1 MAEGPSRAIML
12 FGTEEKVVPRKMLRA
27 GPLSCEL
34 DGGNLRYIRIGG
46 KEAIRAIAFIVRDKD
61 WGTYNPAI
69 LDLKIGQ
76 GPDDFEVSYEAVCKD
91 ASQELRYRARI
102 KGASDGR
109 LTFEASA
116 RAVSDFVTNRTGF
129 VVLHPIEGVA
139 GEAVEVLHTDGR
151 TERSRFPEL
160 IDPMCPFQDIRALTH
175 EVLPGVKVTCTMAGD
190 AFEMEDHRNWND
202 ASYKTYVRPL
212 AKPWP
217 YTLKAGET
225 SEQSVVLTIDGSVPK
240 VAAAAGDAPVELRI
254 GAAAGTVP
262 ALGLSLRP
270 EHAEATLEAADL
282 IRQLGPQF
290 LVCPFDSRI
299 ADGYA
304 GPPVVGASTFAFD
317 ERTGDPGKVLG
328 LYQAMA
334 EATGAE
340 LVLEAV
346 VACREPDGSP
356 CGDAATMRADLAKIK
371 DAVAAAGV
379 RFARVAVAPASDL
392 KCTLPGSVW
401 PPCPEAQA
409 LYAAARE
416 AFPGV
421 PVGGGMFSYFTE
433 LNRKRPPAGALD
445 FIVHTS
451 CPIVHACDDTTV
463 MENLEALPHIVKST
477 RSFAGGTPYRA
488 GPSAIG
494 ARDNPYGATP
504 TPNPAGGRVALAGM
518 DPRQRGLLGA
528 AWYLGYFAHMA
539 AGGVEAVCLA
549 APVGEFGVAY
559 ARMPWAQPWFDD
571 QAARG
576 QAMLYPVYHVL
587 RGLAGGAGKPRLQ
600 TTVSQGSAVQAV
612 AWQAQGG
619 AVVWLANLT
628 PAPQILALSGLP
640 GRRGRIAVLDQAGF
654 VAAATDPDALARRAR
669 EGETTRLELGPYAVA
684 RLEVPG

>member
-1 MAEGPSRAIML
+1 MSEAPSSAIML
-12 FGTEEKVVPRKMLRA
+12 FGTEEKVVPRKRLRA

-46 KEAIRAIAFIVRDKD
+46 KEAIRAIAFIVRDQD
-61 WGTYNPAI
+61 WGTYNPTI

-76 GPDDFEVSYEAVCKD
+76 GADDFEVSYEAVCKD
-91 ASQELRYRARI
+91 ASQELRYRAKI

-151 TERSRFPEL
+151 IERSVFPEL

-175 EVLPGVKVTCTMAGD
+175 EVLPGVRVTCRMAGD

-217 YTLKAGET
+217 YTLKAGEA
-225 SEQSVVLTIDGSVPK
+225 SEQSVVLTIAGSVPK
-240 VAAAAGDAPVELRI
+240 VAAAAGEAPVELRVG
-254 GAAAGTVP
+254 GAVGSVP

-282 IRQLGPQF
+282 IRKLGPQF
-290 LVCPFDSRI
+290 LVCPFNSRI

-304 GPPVVGASTFAFD
+304 GPAVVGASTFTFD
-317 ERTGDPGKVLG
+317 RRTGDPGAVLRM
-328 LYQAMA
+328 YKAMA
-334 EATGAE
+334 EVTGAE

-356 CGDAATMRADLAKIK
+356 CGDEATMRADLARIR

-379 RFARVAVAPASDL
+379 RFGRVAVAPASDL
-392 KCTLPGSVW
+392 KCTLPGSIW
-401 PPCPEAQA
+401 PACPEAEA

-416 AFPGV
+416 AFPAV

-445 FIVHTS
+445 FVVHTS

-463 MENLEALPHIVKST
+463 MENLEALPHIVRST
-477 RSFAGGTPYRA
+477 RAFAGGRPYRA

-494 ARDNPYGATP
+494 ARDNPYGATA

-539 AGGVEAVCLA
+539 AGGLEAVCLA
-549 APVGEFGVAY
+549 APVGEFGVVY
-559 ARMPWAQPWFDD
+559 AKMAWPQPWFDD
-571 QAARG
+571 QAAGGR
-576 QAMLYPVYHVL
+576 ALVYPVYHVL
-587 RGLAGGAGKPRLQ
+587 RGLAEGAGKPRLQ
-600 TTVSQGSAVQAV
+600 TTLSNGSAVQAV
-612 AWQAQGG
+612 AWQGHGG

-628 PAPQILALSGLP
+628 PAPQTVALQGLAA
-640 GRRGRIAVLDQAGF
+640 RRGRIAVLDQAGF
-654 VAAATDPDALARRAR
+654 GAAAADPDALAGRASA
-669 EGETTRLELGPYAVA
+669 GEIGRLELGAYAVA
-684 RLEVPG
+684 RVEVAG

>member
-1 MAEGPSRAIML
+1 MAKAPSRAIML
-12 FGTEEKVVPRKMLRA
+12 FGTEEKVVPRRTLRA

-46 KEAIRAIAFIVRDKD
+46 REAIRAIAFIVRDKD
-61 WGTYNPAI
+61 WGTYSPQI
-69 LDLKIGQ
+69 LNLEIDQRRG
-76 GPDDFEVSYEAVCKD
+76 GFEVSYD
-91 ASQELRYRARI
+91 ALCRDPGQELGYRATI
-102 KGASDGR
+102 KGAADGK
-109 LTFEASA
+109 LVFEATV

-139 GEAVEVLHTDGR
+139 GRPVEVVHTDGR
-151 TERSRFPEL
+151 RERSVFPEL

-217 YTLKAGET
+217 YTLKAGES
-225 SEQSVVLTIDGSVPK
+225 SEQSVILTVSGTVPK
-240 VAAAAGDAPVELRI
+240 VAAAAGDAPVELRV
-254 GAAAGTVP
+254 GGAAGTVP

-282 IRQLGPQF
+282 IRKLGPQF

-299 ADGYA
+299 ADGHA
-304 GPPVVGASTFAFD
+304 GPAVVGASTFAFD
-317 ERTGDPGKVLG
+317 RRTGDPGKVLR
-328 LYQAMA
+328 LYRAMA

-356 CGDAATMRADLAKIK
+356 CGDEATMRADLAKIW
-371 DAVAAAGV
+371 DAVAKAGV

-401 PPCPEAQA
+401 PPCPEAEA

-433 LNRKRPPAGALD
+433 LNRKRPPAEALD
-445 FIVHTS
+445 FVVHTS

-477 RSFAGGTPYRA
+477 RNFAGGRPYRA

-494 ARDNPYGATP
+494 ARDNPYGATS
-504 TPNPAGGRVALAGM
+504 TPNPSGGRVALAGM

-539 AGGVEAVCLA
+539 AGGLEAVCLA
-549 APVGEFGVAY
+549 APVGEFGVVY
-559 ARMPWAQPWFDD
+559 ARMDWPQPWFDD

-576 QAMLYPVYHVL
+576 QAMVYPVYHVL
-587 RGLAGGAGKPRLQ
+587 RGLAEGAGRPRLQ
-600 TTVSQGSAVQAV
+600 TTLSNGSAVQAV
-612 AWQAQGG
+612 AWRANGG

-628 PAPQILALSGLP
+628 PAPQTVALTGLSA
-640 GRRGRIAVLDQAGF
+640 RRGRIAMLDQAGF
-654 VAAATDPDALARRAR
+654 VAAATDPDVLAGRAKA
-669 EGETTRLELGPYAVA
+669 GEIGRLELKPYAVA
-684 RLEVPG
+684 RLEVAG